1 MININ
6 DRTQLYIYNVKQL
19 NIQMLSNMF
28 LPHDAGQGGR
38 KWCWGLQSIKPRIV
52 HLSVLLQVAKPK
64 LQEEILCTAKWEK
77 NRLPKKCKVSVLM
90 SSAHNMYQH
99 GICRKE
105 DHRKSILTFVGLKN
119 YAQSRT
125 ANGASTGPN
134 SRIFIGPY
142 LSCGGPWDHNN

>member
-1 MININ
+1 MML
-6 DRTQLYIYNVKQL
+6 RTPVHK
-19 NIQMLSNMF
+19 S
-28 LPHDAGQGGR
+28 G
-38 KWCWGLQSIKPRIV
+38 IV

-64 LQEEILCTAKWEK
+64 LQKRFSVARLERSTSEK
-77 NRLPKKCKVSVLM
+77 VPVLM

-142 LSCGGPWDHNN
+142 LSGGAVYRNHNN